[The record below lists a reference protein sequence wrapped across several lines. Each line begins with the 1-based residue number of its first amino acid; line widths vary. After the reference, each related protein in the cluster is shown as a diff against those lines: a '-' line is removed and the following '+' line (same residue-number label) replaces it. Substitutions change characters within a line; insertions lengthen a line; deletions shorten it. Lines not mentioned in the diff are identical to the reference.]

1 MIPVCRKI
9 LGREPRCPEWITA
22 IGVSIGLSGAAAT
35 AAGAAIVGA
44 GLGLAASDITS
55 MVQGNFPWKDPGEF
69 FSAGAKG
76 MALGAAGG
84 AIGGAV
90 GPAVSGAIGSMGGS
104 TTGGMGGVVGGS
116 SSTAPAVGATGGAV
130 GGGSGGAATDALSAV
145 GQGFGTVAD
154 KAGAVNPTE
163 LSGIVNSTAN
173 QVVQQGGQA
182 SQGLFQESLGKIV
195 ANTTGGAITGGIKD
209 PENFGR
215 GALMGAAGGAASSA
229 FSSGANA
236 LFRGQGAGIVPNSAD
251 GPNRGFSMMGDSGGD
266 FGRAYNPDTASSG
279 FDNFMDNNQFGY
291 DPGRETF
298 SISRAN
304 IATPPP
310 TLASRAMDLG
320 INQGSNMAG
329 RAASRMVGS
338 AMTPTPEDPMSQ
350 NPYAQYGRNPYW
362 MRRM

>member
-1 MIPVCRKI
+1 
-9 LGREPRCPEWITA
+9 LG
-22 IGVSIGLSGAAAT
+22 G
-35 AAGAAIVGA
+35 
-44 GLGLAASDITS
+44 
-55 MVQGNFPWKDPGEF
+55 
-69 FSAGAKG
+69 
-76 MALGAAGG
+76 
-84 AIGGAV
+84 
-90 GPAVSGAIGSMGGS
+90 
-104 TTGGMGGVVGGS
+104 
-116 SSTAPAVGATGGAV
+116 
-130 GGGSGGAATDALSAV
+130 ATDALAAV
-145 GQGFGTVAD
+145 GQNLGTVAEQ
-154 KAGAVNPTE
+154 AGAATPTE

-173 QVVQQGGQA
+173 QVVQQGSQA
-182 SQGLFQESLGKIV
+182 SQGLFGESIGKIV

-215 GALMGAAGGAASSA
+215 GALMGAAQGAASSA